1 LLANRTER
9 WRAVCLGLGSALHG
23 RPEKFLDV
31 SGRLHFEMTEIL
43 IAGQRATLDGLFQ
56 GATRPSRKH
65 GQRVTHWNTRGL
77 GPTAISA
84 CRIHVQSLHYSAR
97 N

>member
-1 LLANRTER
+1 
-9 WRAVCLGLGSALHG
+9 
-23 RPEKFLDV
+23 LDV

-56 GATRPSRKH
+56 GASRPSRKH
-65 GQRVTHWNTRGL
+65 GQRVTHWNTREL
-77 GPTAISA
+77 GPTTITA

-97 N
+97 NWDAPAEVEQPKVVLSPQYYVGVDLD